1 MKEDIKWDVLIITM
15 VLTVAI
21 LLAMYG
27 TPVQ

>member
-21 LLAMYG
+21 LLSMYG